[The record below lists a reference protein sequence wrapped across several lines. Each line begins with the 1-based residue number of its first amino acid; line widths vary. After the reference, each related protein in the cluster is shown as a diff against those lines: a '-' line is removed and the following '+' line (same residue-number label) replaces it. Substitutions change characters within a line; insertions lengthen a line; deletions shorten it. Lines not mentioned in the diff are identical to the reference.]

1 MGYDI
6 SNHAVDTALFTE
18 RLVPAVLG
26 QKVSIDDMLEQ
37 ATDLSVVASRAN
49 IRGTTCRPWT
59 ASPRK
64 W

>member
-26 QKVSIDDMLEQ
+26 QKVSIDDMLER

-49 IRGTTCRPWT
+49 IRGTTCPPWA